1 MKNAKIVGAVIGSC
15 ISFLI
20 SGLCVGATYRNYEV
34 NFIHFPQ
41 AKTNWCWAASAQ
53 SSGRHACSA
62 STKTQA
68 EIVMHT
74 LGSLDNETATIFM
87 TADAASYAANNTV
100 TYRGLEQKIVTE
112 HVVEQI
118 LRDHVPIVGYALP
131 VEYFPGLYLY
141 KGHMT
146 TVTRFEAYTN
156 VNQKNI
162 YLYDPSRNEV
172 KVYNFTDLYNGTNT
186 YGTNSDGYV
195 LGAYALY

>member
-74 LGSLDNETATIFM
+74 LGSLDNETATIDM
-87 TADAASYAANNTV
+87 TAAAASYAANNTV

-112 HVVEQI
+112 HVVYQI
-118 LRDHVPIVGYALP
+118 MHDHVIIVGYTHA
-131 VEYFPGLYLY
+131 YG
-141 KGHMT
+141 GHMT
-146 TVTRFEAYTN
+146 TVTRFEAFTDT
-156 VNQKNI
+156 QKNI
-162 YLYDPSRNEV
+162 YLYDPALNSVEL
-172 KVYNFTDLYNGTNT
+172 YNFTDLYNGTN
-186 YGTNSDGYV
+186 NSGYNSNYYV
-195 LGAYALY
+195 LSAYVLY